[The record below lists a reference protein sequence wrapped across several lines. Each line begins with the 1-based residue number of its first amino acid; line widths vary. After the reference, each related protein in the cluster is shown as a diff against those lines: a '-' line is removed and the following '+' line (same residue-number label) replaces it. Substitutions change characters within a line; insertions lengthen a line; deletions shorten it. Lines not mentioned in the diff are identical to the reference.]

1 MKLYFL
7 TLSLFLATFSFGQ
20 NETKSTSSN
29 KAHGLSKENG
39 IMAYKYPET
48 KKENI
53 GADTLFGQIIKDPYR
68 WLEDDRS
75 KATENWVA
83 RQNEFTYDYLNKIPF
98 KNKSQE

>member
-20 NETKSTSSN
+20 NVTKSTSSN

-48 KKENI
+48 KKVNQT
-53 GADTLFGQIIKDPYR
+53 DQFFGISVSDPYR
-68 WLEDDRS
+68 WLEDDQS
-75 KATENWVA
+75 NETKNWVDA
-83 RQNEFTYDYLNKIPF
+83 QNKVTNDYLKQMFANHL
-98 KNKSQE
+98 